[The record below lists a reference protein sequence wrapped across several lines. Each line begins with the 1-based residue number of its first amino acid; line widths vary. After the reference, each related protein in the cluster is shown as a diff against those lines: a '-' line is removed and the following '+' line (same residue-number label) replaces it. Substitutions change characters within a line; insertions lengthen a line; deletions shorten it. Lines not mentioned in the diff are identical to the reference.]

1 MRGCI
6 RSNQQW
12 HGYIQSDFFFSFF
25 LFSVTKNSLELC
37 FCAESDGIT
46 LITRKTLDL
55 EDGLIH

>member
-12 HGYIQSDFFFSFF
+12 HGYIQSDFFLFP

-46 LITRKTLDL
+46 LITRKTYDL
-55 EDGLIH
+55 EDGLMH